1 MTDHAK
7 LFRAISALESQHRD
21 APVQK
26 WKIRKGTD
34 TKKCQEIVEIGQQK
48 LPNV

>member
-7 LFRAISALESQHRD
+7 LFRAISALESQKRE
-21 APVQK
+21 PEQK

-34 TKKCQEIVEIGQQK
+34 TTQRQEIVEVGQQT
-48 LPNV
+48 LPIV